1 MVFKTGLKK
10 YKPQVVMRQLFQ
22 FTTEVGGSDQI

>member
-10 YKPQVVMRQLFQ
+10 YNPQVVMRQLFQ
-22 FTTEVGGSDQI
+22 FTTEIGGSDQI